1 MGVVL
6 IFETLVVIFSKH
18 LLRAA
23 HGDLAFLVSSEPL
36 PSPATQLVSAF
47 LCLC

>member
-1 MGVVL
+1 MDVVL
-6 IFETLVVIFSKH
+6 IFETLVIFSKH

-23 HGDLAFLVSSEPL
+23 HGDLAFLVASEPL